1 VVWCAGGR
9 QDPGTHENWEPIAP
23 EPLHIDTTVT
33 GTETVMAIAG
43 QFDMSSADLF
53 GVSVGTVLEKR
64 PRSMTI
70 DARGLTF
77 VDSSGLRSLLLARDA
92 AIAAGVPF
100 RVSEPSPVLRNL
112 AERTGLRPLL
122 LDD

>member
-1 VVWCAGGR
+1 MPVDR
-9 QDPGTHENWEPIAP
+9 QDPGTQENREPVAA

-43 QFDMSSADLF
+43 QFDISSADLF
-53 GVSVGTVLEKR
+53 GVSVGAVLEKR

-92 AIAAGVPF
+92 AITAGVPF